1 LPTKRLS
8 ARLAHCALDYQ
19 AARLAP
25 PLQGYPLEMAVPAD
39 SRGSF
44 IQRAL
49 PIYFGLLFAILT
61 VVAAFLSS
69 SCPPRPACAF
79 VSVLLAAALTG
90 PSEWLHRRVT
100 ANEAM

>member
-19 AARLAP
+19 AARRAP

-61 VVAAFLSS
+61 VVAR
-69 SCPPRPACAF
+69 SCPLHVRH
-79 VSVLLAAALTG
+79 VLLVLLSACSSPL
-90 PSEWLHRRVT
+90 R
-100 ANEAM
+100 